1 MPKAKSKPEVAKQIK
16 RKNYE
21 PQQHSRQDD
30 MDKFRAIPSL
40 VTGGKP
46 SDAK

>member
-1 MPKAKSKPEVAKQIK
+1 MPKAKSKTEVSTQVK

-21 PQQHSRQDD
+21 PQRHSRQDD

-46 SDAK
+46 GDAK